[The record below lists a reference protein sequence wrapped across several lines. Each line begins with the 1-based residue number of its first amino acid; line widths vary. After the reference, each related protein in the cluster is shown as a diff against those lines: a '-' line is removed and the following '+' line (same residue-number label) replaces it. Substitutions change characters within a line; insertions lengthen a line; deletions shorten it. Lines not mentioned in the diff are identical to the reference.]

1 MFHLQLL
8 GVEGDSLIKHSG
20 LTSMKDLVETI
31 NVKLSGWGSY
41 FRVGNS
47 NRAFSEICDYAEMKI
62 RTLLARRKRWRKTS
76 ICWMGWSSEYIYGIL
91 GLYWD
96 WKLDTL
102 KTPEAYRESGYQ
114 PRRPITLQMK
124 PIE

>member
-1 MFHLQLL
+1 M
-8 GVEGDSLIKHSG
+8 S
-20 LTSMKDLVETI
+20 
-31 NVKLSGWGSY
+31 
-41 FRVGNS
+41 
-47 NRAFSEICDYAEMKI
+47 
-62 RTLLARRKRWRKTS
+62 
-76 ICWMGWSSEYIYGIL
+76 WSSEYIYGIL

-102 KTPEAYRESGYQ
+102 KTPEAYREGGYQ